1 MANLPERLMVRA
13 GVYYC
18 RVWVP
23 TDIACAFGKTS
34 VVRSLRTRDPKIA
47 RSRLAQATVEIEQ
60 QFDRL
65 RQDAFVA
72 NPLTSTTRIAL
83 ADLAREYSAEV
94 ADRIVLDQAQLFEVA
109 SVSPERLWAGELT
122 PLPAATDPG
131 DDRLLYDRL
140 VADRNFDA
148 AIAFLQRFRLRRR
161 VADLTRMRVTGNLG
175 EFITLAS
182 GMLPQL
188 PDGQKVVF
196 ALMLLAEE
204 VRALQAGEEDLAA
217 FESSVASWYSSPI
230 ERPRAEGGQA
240 RPRTSIDALFSRW
253 EHEAEPSASTLST
266 WRGVVRNLKEHLGPK
281 ADDIRL
287 VETDD
292 IVAWKDKLVRS
303 GKSTKTIGFGY
314 LACARVLFR
323 FAVANKLADADPAEG
338 VKVARRVKAGKKML
352 GYESAEVGRI
362 LELASGAKE
371 PWKRWLPWLA
381 ASTGSRIGEVAQ
393 LHGSHVLEREG
404 IWVVKIA
411 PSVDGGTIKNAESER
426 YVPIHSRL
434 IADGFLDFVRDRGEG
449 PLFYNRTSGD
459 PKRKHASK
467 GLSNRLAAWIRD
479 NGFID
484 PRKAP
489 NHALRHWFKS
499 EAARTGV
506 SDSIA
511 DAIQG
516 HSDGR
521 AATGY
526 RHISL
531 EVMSKAIE
539 TLKLPPN

>member
-1 MANLPERLMVRA
+1 
-13 GVYYC
+13 
-18 RVWVP
+18 
-23 TDIACAFGKTS
+23 
-34 VVRSLRTRDPKIA
+34 
-47 RSRLAQATVEIEQ
+47 
-60 QFDRL
+60 
-65 RQDAFVA
+65 
-72 NPLTSTTRIAL
+72 
-83 ADLAREYSAEV
+83 
-94 ADRIVLDQAQLFEVA
+94 
-109 SVSPERLWAGELT
+109 
-122 PLPAATDPG
+122 
-131 DDRLLYDRL
+131 
-140 VADRNFDA
+140 
-148 AIAFLQRFRLRRR
+148 
-161 VADLTRMRVTGNLG
+161 
-175 EFITLAS
+175 
-182 GMLPQL
+182 
-188 PDGQKVVF
+188 
-196 ALMLLAEE
+196 
-204 VRALQAGEEDLAA
+204 
-217 FESSVASWYSSPI
+217 
-230 ERPRAEGGQA
+230 
-240 RPRTSIDALFSRW
+240 
-253 EHEAEPSASTLST
+253 
-266 WRGVVRNLKEHLGPK
+266 VVRNLKEHLGPK